1 MLKRA
6 FTFISGSQ
14 PPSLALQQPQQQ
26 QQQQEKS
33 TKHVRLH
40 ISGLEQALD
49 VLSKSKVLVSDS
61 VNDVFVGPEISGSL
75 FVKILQS
82 IPSNTDLEHQL
93 IAHRAV
99 GSIIVE
105 CTHSQRAIQP
115 LSDTRSSSSSNNNNN
130 NNNSVDEDL
139 APWITSKAITH
150 TIDKFPQIAGSK
162 EDVYL
167 MMIMAHLFNPRCA
180 SKLYHDHSNP
190 ERQARSYKLKQ
201 DRIERCSVILSKLN
215 FSYTR
220 KYITKLL
227 ETVPE
232 VDAALVWKVLSR
244 IDIVASKQIPA
255 IIVRYD
261 CGASDG

>member
-26 QQQQEKS
+26 QEEKS
-33 TKHVRLH
+33 RKHVRLH

-115 LSDTRSSSSSNNNNN
+115 LSETRSSSGN
-130 NNNSVDEDL
+130 NNNSIDEDDL

-201 DRIERCSVILSKLN
+201 DRIERCSVLLSKLN

-227 ETVPE
+227 ESVPE